1 MSLVIGG
8 GTGDAAEDILS
19 NVIVGTPG
27 KLRELVEKH
36 ANNTRL
42 FNRMEILI
50 LDEADRLVQQTNHY
64 QDLMVVLAKV
74 PKQRR
79 TGLFS
84 ATLSQQQEQDKDFLQ
99 KMGLR
104 NPVSIRQ

>member
-1 MSLVIGG
+1 M
-8 GTGDAAEDILS
+8 
-19 NVIVGTPG
+19 VGTPG
-27 KLRELVEKH
+27 KLRELVE
-36 ANNTRL
+36 RL
-42 FNRMEILI
+42 GSSLRPFKRLEVLI
-50 LDEADRLVQQTNHY
+50 LDEADRLVQQSNHL
-64 QDLMVVLAKV
+64 QDLMAVFSKL

-104 NPVSIRQ
+104 NPVSIRQQR